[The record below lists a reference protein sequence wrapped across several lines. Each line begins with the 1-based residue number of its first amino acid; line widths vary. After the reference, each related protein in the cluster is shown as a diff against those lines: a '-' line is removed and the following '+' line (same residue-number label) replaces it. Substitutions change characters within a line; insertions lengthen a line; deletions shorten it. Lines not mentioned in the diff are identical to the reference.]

1 MNQPTTSQFNRAKQ
15 RWGWWPVLPTFPYGV
30 RKSLFVELVPGRVW
44 SVEQLHGIWYVAVP
58 IRMTILRLDEGGL
71 LLYSPLPPTAEVLDY
86 IKILEKCHGC
96 VKTIVLATSSGLEH
110 KVSLPAL
117 ARAFPAAQVWLSP
130 NQWSFP
136 FNLPAAWLGIPG
148 ERTRILFEQGLPH
161 SEELHWISLGPLDLG
176 LGTFQEVSCYQPSSS
191 VLLLTDSLV
200 SIPSTPPA
208 IFDLDP
214 MPLLFHAKDCG
225 SDCLLDSPDQRMK
238 GWKRIVLFA
247 NYLRP
252 ASLAVRSLLNMLQ
265 EMLKTQDRSAA
276 NHFGFFPFLWPQNW
290 EAELDALKA
299 ADSISI
305 GLAPVL
311 ERLVFVRARGS
322 FVTWLRTLAATA
334 DHFTVIP
341 AHYSAPIAVSSQ
353 HFCDLADHLESRHW
367 APDQGSW
374 QTLAMIDHVLL
385 RFGLVPTASE
395 TQEIDANI

>member
-1 MNQPTTSQFNRAKQ
+1 MNQPTTSQVNRAKQ
-15 RWGWWPVLPTFPYGV
+15 RWSWWPLLPTFPYGI
-30 RKSLFVELVPGRVW
+30 RKSLCVELVPGRVW
-44 SVEQLHGIWYVAVP
+44 SIEQLHGIWYVAVP

-71 LLYSPLPPTAEVLDY
+71 LLYSPLPPTVEVLEY
-86 IKILEKCHGC
+86 IKNLEQCHGC

-136 FNLPAAWLGIPG
+136 FNLPAAWLGIPR

-161 SEELHWISLGPLDLG
+161 SEELHWTSLGPLDLG
-176 LGTFQEVSCYQPSSS
+176 LGTFQEVSCFQRSSS

-214 MPLLFHAKDCG
+214 IPLLFHAKECG
-225 SDCLLDSPDQRMK
+225 SDPLVDSPDHRLK

-252 ASLAVRSLLNMLQ
+252 ATLAVRSLINMLQ
-265 EMLKTQDRSAA
+265 EMLKTHDRSAV

-290 EAELDALKA
+290 EAELDERIA
-299 ADSISI
+299 AEPISI
-305 GLAPVL
+305 CVAPVL

-334 DHFTVIP
+334 DQFTVIP

-353 HFCDLADHLESRHW
+353 YLFELADHLESRPW

-374 QTLAMIDHVLL
+374 QTLAMIDHLLL
-385 RFGLVPTASE
+385 RFGVVPTASE
-395 TQEIDANI
+395 AQEIDANI